1 MASYLGL
8 RGASL
13 NVAIGSVAAC
23 CFILFGYDQG
33 DIGTL
38 LTVPSFLR
46 EFPEV
51 DTFNNPGVGYNARIQ
66 GIMVAS
72 WNIGCFISAILAIWL
87 GDILGRRKTIFVGL
101 FIMGIGE
108 IIQASSYSLGQFIAG
123 RVIAG
128 FGNGFNTSTIPAWHA
143 ECCKAHRKGTVLMI
157 SAGSSIALG
166 VALSQWIG
174 FGFAYL
180 EPSSAS
186 WRVPI
191 AIQLV
196 LPVIILA
203 VIMLLPESPRWLI
216 LKGREDEALNA
227 LAALNDLP
235 RNDPEVFSEFIAI
248 KDAVLQMA
256 AASPS
261 GLFKMNEYRD
271 AHRTVLAYCIQ
282 IFQQATGIN
291 LIVQYIALILLQQTR
306 YSGWVARLLAACNG
320 TEFFLASFIAVV
332 GIDRFWG
339 RRSLMMF
346 GASGMCI
353 SMIIITVL
361 RYVNDKRTKPLGL
374 DIRTDMCRY
383 LDNRGENIAAT
394 VFYFVFNT
402 FFAIGWQGMAWLY
415 TVEIVPLRIR
425 GPANALSTSANWI
438 VNFMYVWH
446 SRALFT
452 RARSLTICSVVL
464 ITPIA
469 FNNIGYRTYII
480 FAAL

>member
-1 MASYLGL
+1 
-8 RGASL
+8 
-13 NVAIGSVAAC
+13 
-23 CFILFGYDQG
+23 
-33 DIGTL
+33 
-38 LTVPSFLR
+38 
-46 EFPEV
+46 
-51 DTFNNPGVGYNARIQ
+51 
-66 GIMVAS
+66 MVAS

-361 RYVNDKRTKPLGL
+361 RY
-374 DIRTDMCRY
+374 

-394 VFYFVFNT
+394 V
-402 FFAIGWQGMAWLY
+402 
-415 TVEIVPLRIR
+415 
-425 GPANALSTSANWI
+425 
-438 VNFMYVWH
+438 
-446 SRALFT
+446 
-452 RARSLTICSVVL
+452 VVL

-480 FAAL
+480 FAAFNAAIVPLVYFFYPETAYRSLEEVDAIFYAVAKSPRPWLSAVSIAREHPLWYGKNGEGMAEYEQSEWHQRIMQTQKEKPSEDSAFSSSSGAIILRRQSGGTWARLSDGVKDVL

>member
-1 MASYLGL
+1 
-8 RGASL
+8 
-13 NVAIGSVAAC
+13 
-23 CFILFGYDQG
+23 
-33 DIGTL
+33 
-38 LTVPSFLR
+38 
-46 EFPEV
+46 
-51 DTFNNPGVGYNARIQ
+51 
-66 GIMVAS
+66 MVAS

-361 RYVNDKRTKPLGL
+361 RY
-374 DIRTDMCRY
+374 

-438 VNFMYVWH
+438 VNF
-446 SRALFT
+446 
-452 RARSLTICSVVL
+452 IVVL

-480 FAAL
+480 FAAFNAAIVPLVYFFYPETAYRSLEEVDAIFYAVAKSPRPWLSAVSIAREHPLWYGKNGEGMAEYEQSEWHQRIMQTQKEKPSEDSAFSSSSGGNYPSPPERRDVGTAF